1 MGIYLSPYVLRYG
14 SNEYED
20 MSTFQDCHKLWWAY
34 SCYLRLNN
42 EEATTDNPCPENH
55 HTQWIEIKN
64 IYCVLCTT
72 KLTIDSLSP
81 QYQHLI
87 SNWKLYLL
95 VFFPYGELTFPF
107 RFAYF
112 LWKQTIKLI
121 SNGSKQNPYQKTYSD
136 MLNNQ

>member
-1 MGIYLSPYVLRYG
+1 MK
-14 SNEYED
+14 
-20 MSTFQDCHKLWWAY
+20 KL
-34 SCYLRLNN
+34 LQIIPVQK
-42 EEATTDNPCPENH
+42 TT
-55 HTQWIEIKN
+55 TQWIEIKN